1 MTIDQLR
8 ADLLLVVAIGN
19 YVLSGLS
26 ALGDSVSESELA
38 VSGRNIYLSNYI
50 IESIPKDLLSKLPEA
65 RLHLE
70 NCAKDTK
77 ACDFPIL

>member
-1 MTIDQLR
+1 MTIDQLK

-19 YVLSGLS
+19 YLLS
-26 ALGDSVSESELA
+26 ALSSLGDTVSEPELA

-50 IESIPKDLLSKLPEA
+50 IESVPKDLLSKVPEV

-77 ACDFPIL
+77 ACDFPTL